1 MLIISPMIII
11 KKVNTYMD
19 PKGTFIFKPFKTQVS
34 VDKFLNAFE
43 IHIANSDSTSI
54 CLVPISAIFNCSITL
69 NYSLL
74 AQ

>member
-1 MLIISPMIII
+1 MVIV

-19 PKGTFIFKPFKTQVS
+19 PKGTFIFKPFRTQVS

-43 IHIANSDSTSI
+43 IYRANSDSTWI
-54 CLVPISAIFNCSITL
+54 CLVPISAIFNSSITL